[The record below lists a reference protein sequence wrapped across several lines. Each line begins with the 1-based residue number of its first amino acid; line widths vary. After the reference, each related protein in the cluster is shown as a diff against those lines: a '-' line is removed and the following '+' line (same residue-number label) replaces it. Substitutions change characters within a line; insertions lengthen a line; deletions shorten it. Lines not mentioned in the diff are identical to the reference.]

1 MSGIAYH
8 FSRYYL
14 QLQLEEYLKHFQKC
28 PTLILLCL
36 YSLMSQSLIKKA
48 FCFAQYSCIG
58 RLVARSVLNGKVNPN
73 HDVYRN
79 TDPIHLD
86 VFRQLSI
93 HEKSVEK
100 LYEIFCEIDRDG
112 SGEIS
117 HYEFF
122 RFFRHKRFPERSK
135 FSKKVFKAFDLDGS
149 GEIDFQE
156 FVLCLWNFCSCT
168 KDALFRLSFELYDT
182 DRSGY
187 LDEKEMRKI
196 LRELYGKNNYEKN
209 QGTIHILKELK
220 KLDGEL
226 NYVQFTDFARR
237 YPALLFP
244 AFRLQACLQQNILG
258 TKFWEQ
264 AALDRMKLEQQVT
277 KDILLQQGAS
287 VVSDFRYSDL
297 IAHLNDCAKY
307 NAGQLL
313 DSDVARNQKQD
324 NNENTVHKDRE
335 AKEATPQ
342 ALTKR
347 KSLRIDTSP
356 MRRENNYGL
365 PKKSG
370 ETKQPYVIPKSK
382 LPDVPHRSN
391 GSPVNKKKKKKRRRK
406 KLPPEDFLLTS
417 DHAWICTGCGQMNPE
432 NTSTCYVCLLT
443 YQSQQ
448 VEGKGDPL
456 SLLVY

>member
-1 MSGIAYH
+1 
-8 FSRYYL
+8 
-14 QLQLEEYLKHFQKC
+14 
-28 PTLILLCL
+28 
-36 YSLMSQSLIKKA
+36 MSQSLIKKA

-196 LRELYGKNNYEKN
+196 LRELYGKNN
-209 QGTIHILKELK
+209 
-220 KLDGEL
+220 
-226 NYVQFTDFARR
+226 
-237 YPALLFP
+237 
-244 AFRLQACLQQNILG
+244 
-258 TKFWEQ
+258 
-264 AALDRMKLEQQVT
+264 
-277 KDILLQQGAS
+277 
-287 VVSDFRYSDL
+287 
-297 IAHLNDCAKY
+297 
-307 NAGQLL
+307 
-313 DSDVARNQKQD
+313 
-324 NNENTVHKDRE
+324 
-335 AKEATPQ
+335 
-342 ALTKR
+342 
-347 KSLRIDTSP
+347 
-356 MRRENNYGL
+356 
-365 PKKSG
+365 
-370 ETKQPYVIPKSK
+370 
-382 LPDVPHRSN
+382 
-391 GSPVNKKKKKKRRRK
+391 
-406 KLPPEDFLLTS
+406 
-417 DHAWICTGCGQMNPE
+417 
-432 NTSTCYVCLLT
+432 
-443 YQSQQ
+443 
-448 VEGKGDPL
+448 
-456 SLLVY
+456 

>member
-1 MSGIAYH
+1 M
-8 FSRYYL
+8 
-14 QLQLEEYLKHFQKC
+14 
-28 PTLILLCL
+28 
-36 YSLMSQSLIKKA
+36 
-48 FCFAQYSCIG
+48 
-58 RLVARSVLNGKVNPN
+58 
-73 HDVYRN
+73 
-79 TDPIHLD
+79 
-86 VFRQLSI
+86 
-93 HEKSVEK
+93 
-100 LYEIFCEIDRDG
+100 
-112 SGEIS
+112 
-117 HYEFF
+117 
-122 RFFRHKRFPERSK
+122 
-135 FSKKVFKAFDLDGS
+135 
-149 GEIDFQE
+149 
-156 FVLCLWNFCSCT
+156 LCLWNFCSCT
-168 KDALFRLSFELYDT
+168 KDALYRLSFELYDT

-226 NYVQFTDFARR
+226 NYVQFTEFARR

-264 AALDRMKLEQQVT
+264 AALDRIKLEQEVT
-277 KDILLQQGAS
+277 KDILIQQGAS

-324 NNENTVHKDRE
+324 NNEKTVHIDKE

-347 KSLRIDTSP
+347 KSLKIDTSP
-356 MRRENNYGL
+356 MRSENNYAL

-391 GSPVNKKKKKKRRRK
+391 GSPVNKKKKRK
-406 KLPPEDFLLTS
+406 EEEKNFPRGFPPNQRSCMDLYWLRANESGKHLDVLCMSSYLPG
-417 DHAWICTGCGQMNPE
+417 TGCGGE
-432 NTSTCYVCLLT
+432 GRSLKFTCLLKIGGVIP
-443 YQSQQ
+443 QSNVWGGLQIF
-448 VEGKGDPL
+448 
-456 SLLVY
+456 

>member
-1 MSGIAYH
+1 
-8 FSRYYL
+8 
-14 QLQLEEYLKHFQKC
+14 
-28 PTLILLCL
+28 
-36 YSLMSQSLIKKA
+36 MSQSLIKKA

-122 RFFRHKRFPERSK
+122 RFFRHKRFPDRSK

-168 KDALFRLSFELYDT
+168 KDALYRLSFELYDT

-187 LDEKEMRKI
+187 LDEREMRKI

-209 QGTIHILKELK
+209 QGTTHILKELK

-226 NYVQFTDFARR
+226 NYVQFTEFARR

-277 KDILLQQGAS
+277 KDILIQQGAS

-313 DSDVARNQKQD
+313 DSDVARSQKQG
-324 NNENTVHKDRE
+324 NNEKTVNKDRE
-335 AKEATPQ
+335 SKETTQPT
-342 ALTKR
+342 LIKR
-347 KSLRIDTSP
+347 KSLRIDTST

-391 GSPVNKKKKKKRRRK
+391 GSPVNKKKKKKSRRK
-406 KLPPEDFLLTS
+406 KFPPEDFLLKS

-432 NTSTCYVCLLT
+432 NTNTCYVCLLT

-456 SLLVY
+456 DLLVY